1 LFVAMHY
8 DQVKICKFL
17 IERGA
22 NLNALTSK
30 GRTVLDAA
38 IKAGEKNDYKKNIAK
53 ILFKAKA
60 NVSDEDMPEWLKEKI
75 TTIKQ

>member
-1 LFVAMHY
+1 
-8 DQVKICKFL
+8 
-17 IERGA
+17 
-22 NLNALTSK
+22 LNALTSK

-75 TTIKQ
+75 STIKQ